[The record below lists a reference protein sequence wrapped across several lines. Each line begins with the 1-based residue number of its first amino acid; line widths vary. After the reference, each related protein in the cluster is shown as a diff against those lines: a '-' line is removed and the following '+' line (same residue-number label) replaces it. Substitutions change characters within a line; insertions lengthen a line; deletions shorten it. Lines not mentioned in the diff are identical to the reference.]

1 MNAKSL
7 PRNPDF
13 DDDRVIWNDE
23 YSGIYQPVSYSD
35 QFDEQWR
42 LYLERKIGFCDHT
55 GAETSYEYI
64 DDRIFEITGIKNY
77 LLSQKWGALTPL
89 VSILSGREKRRER
102 RKVGG
107 VDHFDLRFS
116 IDFFRGKK
124 CLDIACGAG
133 RWTKTLTSLGANVF
147 SIDASG
153 HALKSTMR
161 FTPTIEKLD
170 LFEIPERSDLCG
182 VFDFVLAWGVLMH
195 THDPKKA
202 FESAAKAV
210 KPGGAF
216 YFCVYAP
223 HYHASDFVR
232 SSRRK
237 YHKELLLP
245 AERLAY
251 AYELTDGKPE
261 MAISYLDMLN
271 TFYNWTIPEEII
283 FKWCADN
290 GFSEPIIINRS
301 DAGRCHHHTLTW
313 RKAL

>member
-1 MNAKSL
+1 MDAKSL

-55 GAETSYEYI
+55 GAETSDEYI

-107 VDHFDLRFS
+107 VDHFDLRLS

-161 FTPTIEKLD
+161 FTPTVEKLD

-182 VFDFVLAWGVLMH
+182 IFDFVLHGVFSCTPMIRRRHLKVPQKRLSPAALSIFAFTPRIITHQILCVHLGENTTRNFCSRPNGLRMH
-195 THDPKKA
+195 T
-202 FESAAKAV
+202 S
-210 KPGGAF
+210 
-216 YFCVYAP
+216 
-223 HYHASDFVR
+223 
-232 SSRRK
+232 
-237 YHKELLLP
+237 
-245 AERLAY
+245 
-251 AYELTDGKPE
+251 
-261 MAISYLDMLN
+261 
-271 TFYNWTIPEEII
+271 
-283 FKWCADN
+283 
-290 GFSEPIIINRS
+290 
-301 DAGRCHHHTLTW
+301 
-313 RKAL
+313 